1 MLVEGVLYNTI
12 DYDTVAAY
20 QYIGENPE
28 EKVGDVMDE
37 FIRTNKLY
45 EKKPDARLFGFNHP
59 DPEEGNPVYG
69 YEDWVTIPDDME
81 VPEPLVKKHFNGGL
95 YAAYTIKFPDFFEWK
110 FLTEW
115 VEKSELYE
123 AWISLQAQLAEMQKQ
138 VIDIMLDGIIEQI
151 L

>member
-1 MLVEGVLYNTI
+1 MSEAKEMVKKEDNVRMVLLPPC
-12 DYDTVAAY
+12 TVAAY

-28 EKVGDVMDE
+28 EKVG
-37 FIRTNKLY
+37 
-45 EKKPDARLFGFNHP
+45 
-59 DPEEGNPVYG
+59 
-69 YEDWVTIPDDME
+69 DDME

-123 AWISLQAQLAEMQKQ
+123 AWISLQAQPAEMQKQ